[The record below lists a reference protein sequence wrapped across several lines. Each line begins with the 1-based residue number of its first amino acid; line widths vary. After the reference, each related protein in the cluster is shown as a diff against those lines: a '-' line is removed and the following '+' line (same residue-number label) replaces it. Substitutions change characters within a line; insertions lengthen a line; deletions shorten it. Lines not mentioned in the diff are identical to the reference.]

1 MVRLFSLL
9 SALAVLMILTAGI
22 GVYWISAAQITQ
34 AKQDSAT
41 AVAKS
46 VALSITAQVNLLT
59 NTLEKMAYDPEV
71 IAAVTSADTAQL
83 TTVAAKLEKHFPDI
97 MKVRL
102 LLPGVSEL
110 DDKSVPKMGY
120 ADLDMVRETFTKNQL
135 PAIQGDNGPDRHLAI
150 TRRIIRNDQ
159 TVGVILASLKYDF
172 INKIVQATELKSG
185 HLELKQGALV
195 LGAVGESTQELSDNM
210 QIKVAGT
217 GWEVHY
223 QYAESAGIAELAII
237 IGIIVI
243 PALLAL
249 LAFFIGWRTLSGFL
263 TQDLGSVLK
272 AYKDLMTNK
281 LQGTYPVK
289 LTEMNAIVS
298 TLVQFK
304 RVLDNPDDHVA
315 RDNNAVAFES
325 DGFFD
330 DFDDR
335 MDAGGR
341 VIHGAIADDAMTASN
356 NLTTFPSIKIGS
368 EGKATQESHSGMPR
382 VGALDEAETAV
393 NFNKPVSKKI
403 QPVKV
408 ATSKPEI
415 VESTVPDSFDM
426 PLSTKKTADPGVIFR
441 AYDIRGIVGKTLT
454 KDMVYDIGRAL
465 GTRAKEH
472 GCKTIVV
479 AQDGRTS
486 SPILSEALSKGI
498 ITTGLNVLD
507 IGRVPTPVL
516 YFVAKHTEGRSGVM
530 VTGSHNPADYNGLKM
545 VINSETLAGE
555 KIQQLK
561 ACIADQ
567 AFTTNKPGSIELNS
581 QFSNE
586 YIGIISEDIH
596 IARPMTVVLDCGNGV
611 AGELGPLLLRT
622 LGCEVM
628 ELFCDID
635 GTFPN
640 HHPDPSNPKNL
651 SELIAT
657 VRHYKADIGIA
668 FDGDGDSLGVV
679 DSSGKIIWPD
689 RQMMLFAKDV
699 LAGKPG
705 AEIIYDVKCTRHL
718 PEQIVKYG
726 GRPTLW
732 KTGHSLMKAKLKA
745 TGAKLAGEMSGHIFF
760 NDRWFGFDDALYSA
774 SRLIEILSRD
784 TRSSAEVFADFP
796 DSINTPE
803 LNVALEEGENFTFI
817 SSLLKTANF
826 INGKIT
832 DIDGLRVDFAD
843 GWGLVRA
850 SNTTPSLVIR
860 FEADSE
866 AAMHRIQEQF
876 RQLMKKIKPNIVL
889 PF

>member
-9 SALAVLMILTAGI
+9 SALAVLMILIAGV

-34 AKQDSAT
+34 ARQDAAA

-46 VALSITAQVNLLT
+46 VALGITAQINLLT
-59 NTLEKMAYDPEV
+59 NTLEKMAHDPEV
-71 IAAVTSADTAQL
+71 VAAVTSADPTQL
-83 TTVAAKLEKHFPDI
+83 TTVAAKLEKHVPDI
-97 MKVRL
+97 LKVRL
-102 LLPGVSEL
+102 LLPGISEL

-150 TRRIIRNDQ
+150 TRRIMQNDQ
-159 TVGVILASLKYDF
+159 VVGVILASLNYGF
-172 INKIVQATELKSG
+172 INKTVQAAELKEG

-195 LGAVGESTQELSDNM
+195 LGSTKEQTHAGISDNE
-210 QIKVAGT
+210 QIKVANT
-217 GWEVHY
+217 GWDLHY
-223 QYAESAGIAELAII
+223 QYADSASSAELSI
-237 IGIIVI
+237 IGGMIAV

-249 LAFFIGWRTLSGFL
+249 LAFFVGWRKLSWLL

-281 LQGTYPVK
+281 LHGTYPVK
-289 LTEMNAIVS
+289 LAEMNAVVS

-304 RVLDNPDDHVA
+304 RVLDNPDDDVA
-315 RDNNAVAFES
+315 HDDNTVDFKTDSFFGEFNDGMDAKAPGSFTAFS
-325 DGFFD
+325 DG
-330 DFDDR
+330 
-335 MDAGGR
+335 GE
-341 VIHGAIADDAMTASN
+341 
-356 NLTTFPSIKIGS
+356 PP
-368 EGKATQESHSGMPR
+368 KAA
-382 VGALDEAETAV
+382 ALDEAKAAT
-393 NFNKPVSKKI
+393 KPATKKI
-403 QPVKV
+403 QAV
-408 ATSKPEI
+408 SKPELI
-415 VESTVPDSFDM
+415 EKTVPDSFDM
-426 PLSTKKTADPGVIFR
+426 PLSTKKTVDPGIIFR

-454 KDMVYDIGRAL
+454 KDVVYDIGRAL
-465 GTRAKEH
+465 GSQAKEH
-472 GCKTIVV
+472 GCKTIVM
-479 AQDGRTS
+479 ARDGRIS
-486 SPILSEALSKGI
+486 SPSLAEALAKGI
-498 ITTGLNVLD
+498 IATGLNVLD

-530 VTGSHNPADYNGLKM
+530 ITGSHNPADYNGLKM
-545 VINSETLAGE
+545 VINGETLAGE

-561 ACIADQ
+561 TCIANQ
-567 AFTTNKPGSIELNS
+567 AYSTGKPGSIELNS

-611 AGELGPLLLRT
+611 AGELGPVLLRT

-635 GTFPN
+635 GSFPN

-657 VRHYKADIGIA
+657 VKHYKADIGIA
-668 FDGDGDSLGVV
+668 FDGDGDRLGVV
-679 DSSGKIIWPD
+679 DSNGKIIWPD

-705 AEIIYDVKCTRHL
+705 SEIIFDVKCTRHL
-718 PEQIVKYG
+718 PEQILKYG
-726 GRPTLW
+726 GRPTMW

-784 TRSSAEVFADFP
+784 SRSSAEVFADFP

-817 SSLLKTANF
+817 DSLFAAANF
-826 INGKIT
+826 TGGKIT
-832 DIDGLRVDFAD
+832 DIDGLRVDFPD

-866 AAMHRIQEQF
+866 AAMHRIQAQF
-876 RQLMKKIKPNIVL
+876 KQLMKKIKPDIL
-889 PF
+889 FPF